1 MCSAAELLY
10 NKLQP
15 GVKLRGGHFEF
26 EENVMKAVIFDM
38 DGVLIDSQ
46 PYHFKADIETMSEYG
61 VVKDQKF
68 YEKFAGTL
76 TSDRMRI
83 LKDLFKLDIP
93 VEEMV
98 KKREDMILE
107 IMAREDIKPV
117 SGIPEFLKSI
127 KNRGLKTAVAS
138 SSGYDLIGLILS
150 RLGISEYFDSITS
163 GNDVKRGKPSPD
175 IFLLAAERIGAE
187 PSECL
192 VVEDSENGV
201 RAAKAAGMTALGYVN
216 PTSGNQ
222 CLDMADAVTDDFRKV
237 DINDFM

>member
-1 MCSAAELLY
+1 
-10 NKLQP
+10 
-15 GVKLRGGHFEF
+15 
-26 EENVMKAVIFDM
+26 MKAVIFDM
-38 DGVLIDSQ
+38 DGVLVDSQ

-222 CLDMADAVTDDFRKV
+222 CLDMADFITDDFKKV
-237 DINDFM
+237 NIEMFM

>member
-1 MCSAAELLY
+1 
-10 NKLQP
+10 
-15 GVKLRGGHFEF
+15 
-26 EENVMKAVIFDM
+26 MKAVIFDM
-38 DGVLIDSQ
+38 DGVLVDSQ

-201 RAAKAAGMTALGYVN
+201 KAAKSAGMKALGYVN

-222 CLDMADAVTDDFRKV
+222 CLDMADFITDDFKKV
-237 DINDFM
+237 NIEMFM

>member
-1 MCSAAELLY
+1 MIIFARREIARRAFCFGE
-10 NKLQP
+10 K
-15 GVKLRGGHFEF
+15 K
-26 EENVMKAVIFDM
+26 MKAVIFDM
-38 DGVLIDSQ
+38 DGVLVDSQ

-163 GNDVKRGKPSPD
+163 GNDVKRGKPDPD
-175 IFLLAAERIGAE
+175 VFLLAAERIGVN
-187 PSECL
+187 PRECF

-201 RAAKAAGMTALGYVN
+201 KAAKSAGMKALGYIN

>member
-1 MCSAAELLY
+1 
-10 NKLQP
+10 
-15 GVKLRGGHFEF
+15 
-26 EENVMKAVIFDM
+26 MKAVIFDM
-38 DGVLIDSQ
+38 DGVLVDSQ
-46 PYHFKADIETMSEYG
+46 PYHFKADIDTMAEYG
-61 VVKDQKF
+61 VIKDQKF
-68 YEKFAGTL
+68 YEAFAGTL

-163 GNDVKRGKPSPD
+163 GNDVKRGKPDPD
-175 IFLLAAERIGAE
+175 VFLLAAERIGAE